1 MSSRLV
7 GKHKKSSSPLGATL
21 TVGSPVRV
29 AQRSLA
35 HPKALTS
42 TIAIAAAL
50 SCGGM
55 VAAPGA
61 AFAGSCDPATFV
73 CSGAASP
80 TQNETGQILGNGTAP
95 VTVTTQSGFGIN
107 AGVGGVLG
115 DAFYIRGSGGTSFTD
130 TTGATITGLGGIDI
144 AEQGAGA
151 LVVKST
157 GSITGTVNGG
167 ILAQTSATSTGLTI
181 DVNNVTGN
189 GYGIDA
195 VNNGTG
201 SMIITSNGVITS
213 AGGDGIIATM
223 GGNSTGLTINVNEV
237 NAGDNGINLNG
248 NAGTGDI
255 SVTANTINA
264 DSDNGGIGTGI
275 IFDNGPNTHNFTV
288 NVGTITG
295 GGGGGIS
302 GFSSGNGNTDITV
315 GSITTT
321 GGDGV
326 NLDVDASPGAGYT
339 KVNVGDVTANVGN
352 GILVNTNA
360 NTTDLTITANN
371 VTAGGARGIY
381 AVNNGTGAVNVTA
394 TGTVSGAGIDGIR
407 VDNAGTDVTVNAVD
421 TSGPFSAIAV
431 FNNGTGTTNVTS
443 TGKAAGG
450 MGSAYAGIYV
460 NNGASTTGIDIK
472 AVDAE
477 GGNAITA
484 LNGGSGTTAVTATG
498 TLTGRETGIYVDNGA
513 NTSGVNIDAGGG
525 DVVGGLR
532 GIYLNNAG
540 TGDVTIKSIGSLTG
554 TAWDGIRVDGNANAN
569 NMTIDVND
577 ATGGN
582 VGVLVAG
589 TGAGITDI
597 KVAGTAT
604 GTAVSGIRVIGSA
617 ISGNLNITSNNASG
631 GDDGIYTEYYGTGKT
646 TITTTGVT
654 EGGVHGIHALSTG
667 QEIDI
672 NNSGTIRNR
681 SGVATDGAIFAN
693 GPAKVTNN
701 GTIIGRVELVSAGG
715 NTLVNSGTWDTSG
728 ATNEFGAGTANNS
741 VNNTGTIIAA
751 KDGAAVA
758 NTVFNNVGTFRNG
771 GLLTM
776 GDGGTGDT
784 TTIDGNYVGDGG
796 KVELDAE
803 LGDDSSK
810 IDKLVITGNATGT
823 TTLAINNVGGLG
835 AQTKDGIETVVVGG
849 TSDANA
855 FKLAHAVAAGAYDYG
870 LYMGGIGGDAGKPNN
885 WYLRS
890 TNELNAE
897 GQTTVVYAGA
907 LSHFAQATLGTLQQ
921 RTGGRIWPNGGSQVA
936 ADLPSDQVMKYA
948 PGGPVIY
955 GQGAWGRVGGLYASY
970 DPKKGGS
977 YTQGIGFLQA
987 GYEGTAYE
995 TTDGQL
1001 TLGAYATVGRS
1012 WVTVDTTRDP
1022 ITKAVR
1028 SKGKITSNGYGV
1040 GVNATWLGNDGLY
1053 ADAIGQ
1059 FTWYDTNLSNKNGS
1073 SQGWASALS
1082 LEVGKRFDVGS
1093 GWSVV
1098 PQAQL
1103 SWTHVDF
1110 SSFTD
1115 TLGNRVSI
1123 GDGDSVL
1130 GRLGVRVENLTSWK
1144 GEDGETR
1151 RLQFYGIANLS
1162 YEFMGD
1168 TSAKI
1173 GPTTVEQQ
1181 DKRLWGEIGT
1191 GATYAWNDKSSVYA
1205 EASYGHAL
1213 ASGDNYTAKGTVG
1226 FRYKW

>member
-1 MSSRLV
+1 MEIPMSSRLV

-55 VAAPGA
+55 VAAPSA

-73 CSGAASP
+73 CSGAAGAP
-80 TQNETGQILGNGTAP
+80 GTDTPIVINNPGA
-95 VTVTTQSGFGIN
+95 TAVTTQPGFGIN
-107 AGVGGVLG
+107 AGGT
-115 DAFYIRGSGGTSFTD
+115 AITIIGSGTGDVSFTD
-130 TTGATITGLGGIDI
+130 ANQSSITAGGLGNGIVI
-144 AEQGAGA
+144 SGGN
-151 LVVKST
+151 
-157 GSITGTVNGG
+157 TGT
-167 ILAQTSATSTGLTI
+167 I
-181 DVNNVTGN
+181 NV
-189 GYGIDA
+189 
-195 VNNGTG
+195 
-201 SMIITSNGVITS
+201 TSNGVIT
-213 AGGDGIIATM
+213 AGSDGIIGTM
-223 GGNSTGLTINVNEV
+223 GGNSTGLTIDVNEV
-237 NAGDNGINLNG
+237 NAANHGINLNG
-248 NAGTGDI
+248 NSGTGDI

-264 DSDNGGIGTGI
+264 NTDNGAIGTGI
-275 IFDNGPNTHNFTV
+275 DFDNGPNTHDFTV
-288 NVGTITG
+288 NVGTITAG
-295 GGGGGIS
+295 SGGIS

-326 NLDVDASPGAGYT
+326 NLVVDASPGAGYT
-339 KVNVGDVTANVGN
+339 KVNAGDITANSGD
-352 GILVNTNA
+352 GIFVNTNA

-407 VDNAGTDVTVNAVD
+407 VDNNGGTNVTVNAKD
-421 TSGPFSAIAV
+421 TSGPASAIAV
-431 FNNGTGTTNVTS
+431 NNFGTGSTNITS

-450 MGSAYAGIYV
+450 MGSAFA
-460 NNGASTTGIDIK
+460 
-472 AVDAE
+472 
-477 GGNAITA
+477 
-484 LNGGSGTTAVTATG
+484 
-498 TLTGRETGIYVDNGA
+498 GIYVDNGA
-513 NTSGVNIDAGGG
+513 STTGLTVNAVDAEGGDGIDTNNGGTGATTITVTGSAIGREEGIDAYNGAGATDLKITANNTTGGF
-525 DVVGGLR
+525 R
-532 GIYLNNAG
+532 GIEAVNDG
-540 TGDVTIKSIGSLTG
+540 TGETTITSTG
-554 TAWDGIRVDGNANAN
+554 TASGGGLKGIYALAR
-569 NMTIDVND
+569 
-577 ATGGN
+577 
-582 VGVLVAG
+582 G
-589 TGAGITDI
+589 TDLT
-597 KVAGTAT
+597 V
-604 GTAVSGIRVIGSA
+604 
-617 ISGNLNITSNNASG
+617 TSNNASG
-631 GDDGIYTEYYGTGKT
+631 GEDGIYTEYYGTGTT
-646 TITTTGVT
+646 TITTTGLT
-654 EGGVHGIHALSTG
+654 EGGSHGIHALSTG
-667 QEIDI
+667 QAITI
-672 NNSGTIRNR
+672 NNSGTVRNT
-681 SGVATDGAIFAN
+681 SNSSLSQAIFAN
-693 GPAKVTNN
+693 GPAKITNSGLIT
-701 GTIIGRVELVSAGG
+701 GTVQLVSDKG
-715 NTLVNSGTWDTSG
+715 NTVNNSGTWDTAG
-728 ATNEFGAGTANNS
+728 ATNEFGAGTANNG

-751 KDGAAVA
+751 KDGGAVA

-771 GLLTM
+771 GVLTM
-776 GDGGTGDT
+776 ADKGAGDT

-796 KVELDAE
+796 TVEIDTE

-810 IDKLVITGNATGT
+810 TDKLVINGDATGST
-823 TTLAINNVGGLG
+823 KLTVHNVGGLG
-835 AQTKDGIETVVVGG
+835 AQTTDGIKVIQVGG

-855 FKLAHAVAAGAYDYG
+855 FRLTSAVAAGAYDYG
-870 LYMGGIGGDAGKPNN
+870 LYMGGASGAND
-885 WYLRS
+885 WFLRS
-890 TNELNAE
+890 TNELNSEA
-897 GQTTVVYAGA
+897 QTSVVYAGA

-936 ADLPSDQVMKYA
+936 AYLPSDQVMKYA

-970 DPKKGGS
+970 DPKKGGA

-995 TTDGQL
+995 TTNGQL

-1012 WVTVDTTRDP
+1012 WVKVDTTRDP
-1022 ITKAVR
+1022 VTGAAR

-1059 FTWYDTNLSNKNGS
+1059 FTWYDTTLSSKNGS

-1130 GRLGVRVENLTSWK
+1130 GRLGVRVENLSTWK

-1168 TSAKI
+1168 TSVKI
-1173 GPTTVEQQ
+1173 AGATVEQQ

>member
-95 VTVTTQSGFGIN
+95 VAVTTQSGFGIN

-237 NAGDNGINLNG
+237 NSANNGINLNG
-248 NAGTGDI
+248 NNGTGDI

-264 DSDNGGIGTGI
+264 NTDNGAIGIGI
-275 IFDNGPNTHNFTV
+275 VFDNGPNTHDFIV
-288 NVGTITG
+288 NVGTITAG
-295 GGGGGIS
+295 NGGIS
-302 GFSSGNGNTDITV
+302 GYSSGDGNTDITV
-315 GSITTT
+315 GSITTA
-321 GGDGV
+321 GGNGV
-326 NLDVDASPGAGYT
+326 NLVVDASPGAGYT
-339 KVNVGDVTANVGN
+339 KVNVGDITASGGD
-352 GILVNTNA
+352 GIFVDTNA

-371 VTAGGARGIY
+371 VTAGANGIEAHNSGTGKSAVTTHGNVTATGPYGIYNVNTAAATGDLTVNTDAGTTTHGTLFGIY
-381 AVNNGTGAVNVTA
+381 AVNAGTGNLVITANGSSSSNLYPSAGNESGILATNTNTTSNSLLQITAGDTTGAGFGILATTYSSGGIHIESNGTA
-394 TGTVSGAGIDGIR
+394 TGGVGAGGWAAIKAANYGAGDVYVKANNAYGDMGGVNVVNADAASGTIDVIVTGKATTR
-407 VDNAGTDVTVNAVD
+407 ETEFPGEGGGNAVNIIAGVNTKAINVTVNNA
-421 TSGPFSAIAV
+421 TGT
-431 FNNGTGTTNVTS
+431 NNGIYTEQHGTGTTS
-443 TGKAAGG
+443 IA
-450 MGSAYAGIYV
+450 
-460 NNGASTTGIDIK
+460 TTGI
-472 AVDAE
+472 VE
-477 GGNAITA
+477 
-484 LNGGSGTTAVTATG
+484 GTTAGIMGLSFGAPVNITNSGTVRNTSNKSTDQAIYTNGPATIANSGLITG
-498 TLTGRETGIYVDNGA
+498 TVQLASAAG
-513 NTSGVNIDAGGG
+513 NTV
-525 DVVGGLR
+525 
-532 GIYLNNAG
+532 
-540 TGDVTIKSIGSLTG
+540 
-554 TAWDGIRVDGNANAN
+554 
-569 NMTIDVND
+569 
-577 ATGGN
+577 
-582 VGVLVAG
+582 
-589 TGAGITDI
+589 
-597 KVAGTAT
+597 
-604 GTAVSGIRVIGSA
+604 
-617 ISGNLNITSNNASG
+617 
-631 GDDGIYTEYYGTGKT
+631 
-646 TITTTGVT
+646 
-654 EGGVHGIHALSTG
+654 
-667 QEIDI
+667 
-672 NNSGTIRNR
+672 NNSGTWNTA
-681 SGVATDGAIFAN
+681 GG
-693 GPAKVTNN
+693 TNN
-701 GTIIGRVELVSAGG
+701 FGT
-715 NTLVNSGTWDTSG
+715 
-728 ATNEFGAGTANNS
+728 GTANNG

-751 KDGAAVA
+751 NDGTTSQ
-758 NTVFNNVGTFRNG
+758 NTVFNTVGTFTNG
-771 GLLTM
+771 GTLTM
-776 GDGGTGDT
+776 GDGHAGDT
-784 TTIDGNYVGDGG
+784 TTIDGNYVGVAGR
-796 KVELDAE
+796 VVLDAK
-803 LGDDSSK
+803 LGGDASP
-810 IDKLVITGNATGT
+810 IDKLVIKGNATGS

-835 AQTKDGIETVVVGG
+835 AETNNGILTVDVSG
-849 TSDANA
+849 TSDKDA
-855 FKLAHAVAAGAYDYG
+855 FKLAHAVAAGAFDYG
-870 LYMGGIGGDAGKPNN
+870 LYMGGVSGKENS
-885 WYLRS
+885 WFLR
-890 TNELNAE
+890 TTKLLNSEA
-897 GQTTVVYAGA
+897 QTTVVYAGA

-921 RTGGRIWPNGGSQVA
+921 RSGSRIWPNGGSQVA

-955 GQGAWGRVGGLYASY
+955 GQGAWGRVAGLYSSY
-970 DPKKGGS
+970 DPKKGAS

-995 TTDGQL
+995 TTEGQV

-1022 ITKAVR
+1022 ITGAAR

-1040 GVNATWLGNDGLY
+1040 GVNATWLGNNGLY

-1059 FTWYDTNLSNKNGS
+1059 FTWYDTDLSSKNGN

-1082 LEVGKRFDVGS
+1082 LEVGKRYDVGS

-1115 TLGNRVSI
+1115 TLGNRVAL
-1123 GDGDSVL
+1123 GDGDSLL
-1130 GRLGVRVENLTSWK
+1130 GRLGVRVENATSWK
-1144 GEDGETR
+1144 SEDGQTR

-1162 YEFMGD
+1162 YEFLGD
-1168 TSAKI
+1168 TSVKI
-1173 GPTTVEQQ
+1173 AGATVKQQ
-1181 DKRLWGEIGT
+1181 DKRLWGEVGT
-1191 GATYAWNDKSSVYA
+1191 GATYAWNDKASVYA

-1213 ASGDNYTAKGTVG
+1213 ASGDNYTVKGTAG

>member
-29 AQRSLA
+29 AQRGLA

-95 VTVTTQSGFGIN
+95 VAVTTQSGFGIN

-201 SMIITSNGVITS
+201 SMAITSSGVITS

-264 DSDNGGIGTGI
+264 DSDNGGIGIGI
-275 IFDNGPNTHNFTV
+275 VFDNGPNTHDFTV

-295 GGGGGIS
+295 GGGGGIF
-302 GFSSGNGNTDITV
+302 GYSSGNGNTDITV
-315 GSITTT
+315 GSIATT
-321 GGDGV
+321 GGNGID
-326 NLDVDASPGAGYT
+326 LRVDASPGAGYT
-339 KVNVGDVTANVGN
+339 KVNVGDITANAGN

-371 VTAGGARGIY
+371 VTAGANGIQALNGGTGKSAVTTHGDVVADGAYGIY
-381 AVNNGTGAVNVTA
+381 NVNTAAATGDLTVNTDAGTTTHGTSFGIYTENNGTGNLVITA
-394 TGTVSGAGIDGIR
+394 PGSSTTNEFFTIGSESGIYAINNNTTSNSSIQITAGDTTGAGFGILAT
-407 VDNAGTDVTVNAVD
+407 NHSNGGIHIE
-421 TSGPFSAIAV
+421 S
-431 FNNGTGTTNVTS
+431 NGTA
-443 TGKAAGG
+443 KAGFGLGG
-450 MGSAYAGIYV
+450 WAAIEA
-460 NNGASTTGIDIK
+460 NNF
-472 AVDAE
+472 
-477 GGNAITA
+477 
-484 LNGGSGTTAVTATG
+484 
-498 TLTGRETGIYVDNGA
+498 
-513 NTSGVNIDAGGG
+513 
-525 DVVGGLR
+525 
-532 GIYLNNAG
+532 G
-540 TGDVTIKSIGSLTG
+540 TGDVYVK
-554 TAWDGIRVDGNANAN
+554 AN
-569 NMTIDVND
+569 NAYGDMGGVNVVNAD
-577 ATGGN
+577 
-582 VGVLVAG
+582 
-589 TGAGITDI
+589 
-597 KVAGTAT
+597 TAT
-604 GTAVSGIRVIGSA
+604 GKIDVIVTGKATTIETEFPEHGGGNAVNVIAGVNTKA
-617 ISGNLNITSNNASG
+617 INVAVNNATG
-631 GDDGIYTEYYGTGKT
+631 NNDGIYTEQHGTGTT
-646 TITTTGVT
+646 TITTTGIV
-654 EGGVHGIHALSTG
+654 EGNTHGIHALTAG
-667 QEIDI
+667 TAITI
-672 NNSGTIRNR
+672 NNSGTVRNT
-681 SGVATDGAIFAN
+681 SNSSLSEAIFAN
-693 GPAKVTNN
+693 GPATITNS
-701 GTIIGRVELVSAGG
+701 GSGLITGSVQLVSDKG
-715 NTLVNSGTWDTSG
+715 NTVNNAGTWDTAG
-728 ATNEFGAGTANNS
+728 ATNNFGAGTANNG

-758 NTVFNNVGTFRNG
+758 NTAFNQVGTFTNG
-771 GLLTM
+771 GVLTM
-776 GDGGTGDT
+776 ADKGAGDT
-784 TTIDGNYVGDGG
+784 TTIDGDYVGNGG
-796 KVELDAE
+796 TVEIDTE

-810 IDKLVITGNATGT
+810 TDKLVINGDATGST
-823 TTLAINNVGGLG
+823 KLTVHNVGGLG
-835 AQTKDGIETVVVGG
+835 AQTDDGIRVIEVGG

-855 FKLAHAVAAGAYDYG
+855 FRLTSAVAAGAYDYG
-870 LYMGGIGGDAGKPNN
+870 LYLGGASGAND
-885 WYLRS
+885 WFLRS

-897 GQTTVVYAGA
+897 AQTSVVYAGA

-1012 WVTVDTTRDP
+1012 WVKVDTTRDP
-1022 ITKAVR
+1022 VTGAAR

-1130 GRLGVRVENLTSWK
+1130 GRLGVRVENLSSWK

-1168 TSAKI
+1168 TSVKI
-1173 GPTTVEQQ
+1173 AGATVEQQ

-1191 GATYAWNDKSSVYA
+1191 GATYAWNDKSSLYA

-1213 ASGDNYTAKGTVG
+1213 ASGDNYSAKGTVG

>member
-1 MSSRLV
+1 MSPRLV
-7 GKHKKSSSPLGATL
+7 GKHKKSSLPLGATL
-21 TVGSPVRV
+21 TVGSPVRL

-35 HPKALTS
+35 NPKALTS

-73 CSGAASP
+73 CSGAAGAP
-80 TQNETGQILGNGTAP
+80 GTDTPIVINNPGA
-95 VTVTTQSGFGIN
+95 TAVTTQPGFGIN
-107 AGVGGVLG
+107 AGGT
-115 DAFYIRGSGGTSFTD
+115 AITIIGSGTGDVSFND
-130 TTGATITGLGGIDI
+130 AN
-144 AEQGAGA
+144 Q
-151 LVVKST
+151 S
-157 GSITGTVNGG
+157 SITGASNGIVISG
-167 ILAQTSATSTGLTI
+167 GNTGTI
-181 DVNNVTGN
+181 NVAS
-189 GYGIDA
+189 D
-195 VNNGTG
+195 
-201 SMIITSNGVITS
+201 GVITS
-213 AGGDGIIATM
+213 GASDGIIGTM
-223 GGNSTGLTINVNEV
+223 GGTSTGLTINVNEV
-237 NAGDNGINLNG
+237 NAADHGINLNG
-248 NAGTGDI
+248 NNGTGDI

-264 DSDNGGIGTGI
+264 DTDHGGIGTGI
-275 IFDNGPNTHNFTV
+275 TFDNGPNTHNFTV

-302 GFSSGNGNTDITV
+302 GFSSGDGNTDITV
-315 GSITTT
+315 GTITTT
-321 GGDGV
+321 GGHGV
-326 NLDVDASPGAGYT
+326 NLVVDASPGAGYT
-339 KVNVGDVTANVGN
+339 KVDAGDITANGGS
-352 GILVNTNA
+352 GIVVDMNA

-371 VTAGGARGIY
+371 VTAGANGIQ
-381 AVNNGTGAVNVTA
+381 ALNGGTGKSAVTTHGNVTA
-394 TGTVSGAGIDGIR
+394 TGLYGIYNANTAAATGDLTVNTD
-407 VDNAGTDVTVNAVD
+407 AGTT
-421 TSGPFSAIAV
+421 THGSGYGIYAE
-431 FNNGTGTTNVTS
+431 NNGTGNLIVTANGSATTNEVFTAGNES
-443 TGKAAGG
+443 GILAINNNTTGNSSIQITAGDTTG
-450 MGSAYAGIYV
+450 AGFGIRADNHSNGGIHIESNGTAYAGFGIGGWAAIEA
-460 NNGASTTGIDIK
+460 NNF
-472 AVDAE
+472 
-477 GGNAITA
+477 
-484 LNGGSGTTAVTATG
+484 
-498 TLTGRETGIYVDNGA
+498 
-513 NTSGVNIDAGGG
+513 
-525 DVVGGLR
+525 
-532 GIYLNNAG
+532 G
-540 TGDVTIKSIGSLTG
+540 TGDVYVKANNAYGDMGGVNVVNADAASGSIDVIVTG
-554 TAWDGIRVDGNANAN
+554 KATTRETEFPEHGGGNAVNVIAGVNTKAINVTVN
-569 NMTIDVND
+569 N
-577 ATGGN
+577 
-582 VGVLVAG
+582 
-589 TGAGITDI
+589 
-597 KVAGTAT
+597 AT
-604 GTAVSGIRVIGSA
+604 GT
-617 ISGNLNITSNNASG
+617 NN
-631 GDDGIYTEYYGTGKT
+631 GIYTEQHGTGT
-646 TITTTGVT
+646 TSITTTGIV
-654 EGGVHGIHALSTG
+654 EGNTGGIMGLSFG
-667 QEIDI
+667 APIDI
-672 NNSGTIRNR
+672 NNSGTVRNT
-681 SGVATDGAIFAN
+681 SNSSLSQAIYAN
-693 GPAKVTNN
+693 GPATVTNS
-701 GTIIGRVELVSAGG
+701 GSGLITGSVQLVSDKG
-715 NTLVNSGTWDTSG
+715 NTVNNAGTWDTAG

-758 NTVFNNVGTFRNG
+758 NTVFNNVGTFKNG
-771 GLLTM
+771 GVLTM
-776 GDGGTGDT
+776 ADEGAGDT
-784 TTIDGNYVGDGG
+784 TTIKGDYVGNGG
-796 KVELDAE
+796 TVEIDTE

-810 IDKLVITGNATGT
+810 TDKLVIEGDATGST
-823 TTLAINNVGGLG
+823 KLTVHNVGGLG
-835 AQTKDGIETVVVGG
+835 AQTTDGIKVIEVGG

-855 FKLAHAVAAGAYDYG
+855 FRLTSAVAAGAYDYG
-870 LYMGGIGGDAGKPNN
+870 LYMGGASGAND
-885 WYLRS
+885 WFLRS
-890 TNELNAE
+890 TNELNSEA
-897 GQTTVVYAGA
+897 QTSVVYAGA

-921 RTGGRIWPNGGSQVA
+921 RTGGRIWPNGESQVA

-995 TTDGQL
+995 TTNGEV

-1012 WVTVDTTRDP
+1012 WVKVDTTRDP
-1022 ITKAVR
+1022 VTGAAR

-1115 TLGNRVSI
+1115 TLGNRVSL

-1130 GRLGVRVENLTSWK
+1130 GRVGVRVENLASWK

-1168 TSAKI
+1168 TSVKI
-1173 GPTTVEQQ
+1173 AGATVEQQ

-1191 GATYAWNDKSSVYA
+1191 GATYAWNDKSSLYA

-1213 ASGDNYTAKGTVG
+1213 ASGDNYSAKGTVG

>member
-1 MSSRLV
+1 MFYQSNNRYEKTFSTSRGRLV
-7 GKHKKSSSPLGATL
+7 IAGSSLRERRGLGDLRA
-21 TVGSPVRV
+21 V
-29 AQRSLA
+29 
-35 HPKALTS
+35 TS

-50 SCGGM
+50 SIGGM
-55 VAAPGA
+55 IVAPDQ

-73 CSGAASP
+73 CSGAAGAP
-80 TQNETGQILGNGTAP
+80 GTDTPIVINNPGA
-95 VTVTTQSGFGIN
+95 TAVTTQQGFGIN
-107 AGVGGVLG
+107 AGGT
-115 DAFYIRGSGGTSFTD
+115 AITINGSGTGDVSFND
-130 TTGATITGLGGIDI
+130 AN
-144 AEQGAGA
+144 Q
-151 LVVKST
+151 S
-157 GSITGTVNGG
+157 SITG
-167 ILAQTSATSTGLTI
+167 A
-181 DVNNVTGN
+181 GN
-189 GYGIDA
+189 GIVISGG
-195 VNNGTG
+195 NTGT
-201 SMIITSNGVITS
+201 INVTSNGVIT
-213 AGGDGIIATM
+213 AGGGDGIIGTM

-237 NAGDNGINLNG
+237 NAGDHGINLNG
-248 NAGTGDI
+248 NNGTGDI

-264 DSDNGGIGTGI
+264 DTDHGGIGTGI
-275 IFDNGPNTHNFTV
+275 IFDNGPNTHDFTV
-288 NVGTITG
+288 NVGTITAG
-295 GGGGGIS
+295 GGSGIS
-302 GFSSGNGNTDITV
+302 GYSSGDGNTDITV
-315 GSITTT
+315 GSITTA

-326 NLDVDASPGAGYT
+326 NLVVDASPGAGYT
-339 KVNVGDVTANVGN
+339 KVNVGDITANVGN

-407 VDNAGTDVTVNAVD
+407 VDSAGTDVTVNAKD

-431 FNNGTGTTNVTS
+431 FNTGKGVTNVTS

-540 TGDVTIKSIGSLTG
+540 TGDVTIKSTGSLTG

-589 TGAGITDI
+589 TGTGTTDI

-604 GTAVSGIRVIGSA
+604 GTAVSGIRVIGSVN
-617 ISGNLNITSNNASG
+617 SGNLNITSNNASG
-631 GDDGIYTEYYGTGKT
+631 GDDGIYTEYYGKGTT
-646 TITTTGVT
+646 TITTTGLT

-667 QEIDI
+667 QAIEI
-672 NNSGTIRNR
+672 NNSGTVRNK
-681 SGVATDGAIFAN
+681 SGLATDGAIFTN
-693 GPAKVTNN
+693 GPATVTNT
-701 GTIIGRVELVSAGG
+701 GTIIGNVNLTSAAG
-715 NTLVNSGTWDTSG
+715 NTVNNAGTWDTAG
-728 ATNEFGAGTANNS
+728 ATNEFGAGTANNG

-751 KDGAAVA
+751 KDGTTAAS
-758 NTVFNNVGTFRNG
+758 TVFNNVGTFKNG
-771 GLLTM
+771 GVLTM
-776 GDGGTGDT
+776 ADEGAGDT
-784 TTIDGNYVGDGG
+784 TIIRGDYVGDGG
-796 KVELDAE
+796 TVEIDTE
-803 LGDDSSK
+803 LGGDSSK
-810 IDKLVITGNATGT
+810 TDKLVIEGDATGST
-823 TTLAINNVGGLG
+823 KLTVHNVGGLG
-835 AQTKDGIETVVVGG
+835 AQTTDGIRVIEVGG

-855 FKLAHAVAAGAYDYG
+855 FRLTSAVAAGAYDYG
-870 LYMGGIGGDAGKPNN
+870 LYMGGASGAND
-885 WYLRS
+885 WFLRS
-890 TNELNAE
+890 TNELNSEA
-897 GQTTVVYAGA
+897 QTSVVYAGA

-921 RTGGRIWPNGGSQVA
+921 RTGGRIWPNGKSQVA

-995 TTDGQL
+995 TTNGEV

-1012 WVTVDTTRDP
+1012 WVKVDTTRDP
-1022 ITKAVR
+1022 VTGAAR

-1130 GRLGVRVENLTSWK
+1130 GRVGVRVENLASWK

-1168 TSAKI
+1168 TSVKI
-1173 GPTTVEQQ
+1173 AGATVEQQ

-1191 GATYAWNDKSSVYA
+1191 GATYAWNDKSSLYA

-1213 ASGDNYTAKGTVG
+1213 ASGDNYSAKGTVG